1 MEEKETRYKV
11 NGLALLAALDPAKG
25 FFYKRANKV
34 RTGSGKYIYIPIK
47 VFYMTVSGGPEKFYL
62 HAMIAA
68 SRDTCMTRHDFEIS
82 ENDYKKFQQTKSQW
96 FRLEL
101 LTKASNGLIVTK
113 KIVADKHIDIRVTE
127 ELYNQLSKEAEKC
140 KIPVSEYCR
149 RHLEGKKP
157 VAAFSEKERD
167 DMNKILQLSSDL
179 VHYKSA
185 LENSFFKTLST
196 DERIRFLGTSDELSR
211 FRMQI
216 QKAVQVIN
224 KLARRNYK

>member
-11 NGLALLAALDPAKG
+11 NGLALLEALDSAKG
-25 FFYKRANKV
+25 FFYKQTDRFKEV
-34 RTGSGKYIYIPIK
+34 SGKYTYTPIK
-47 VFYMTVSGGPEKFYL
+47 VFDMTISGGPDKFYL

-68 SRDTCMTRHDFEIS
+68 SGDTCLTRHDFEIS

-113 KIVADKHIDIRVTE
+113 KIVASKHIDIRVTE
-127 ELYNQLSKEAEKC
+127 ELYEQLSKEAEKC

-149 RHLEGKKP
+149 KHLEGKKP
-157 VAAFSEKERD
+157 VAAFSEKERE

-196 DERIRFLGTSDELSR
+196 DERIRFLGTSDELSK
-211 FRMQI
+211 FRLQI
-216 QKAVQVIN
+216 NEAVQVIN
-224 KLARRNYK
+224 KLARRNS

>member
-11 NGLALLAALDPAKG
+11 NGLALLAALDSTRG
-25 FFYKRANKV
+25 FFYKLANRFKEA
-34 RTGSGKYIYIPIK
+34 SGKYKYIPVK
-47 VFYMTVSGGPEKFYL
+47 VFDMTISGGPDKFYL

-68 SRDTCMTRHDFEIS
+68 SGDTCMTRHDFDIS
-82 ENDYKKFQQTKSQW
+82 ENDYKKFQQTKSKW

-113 KIVADKHIDIRVTE
+113 KIVANKHIDIRVTE
-127 ELYNQLSKEAEKC
+127 ELYKQLSLEAEKC

-157 VAAFSEKERD
+157 VAAFSEKERE

-196 DERIRFLGTSDELSR
+196 DERIRFLGTSDELSK
-211 FRMQI
+211 FRMKI
-216 QKAVQVIN
+216 QEAVQVIN
-224 KLARRNYK
+224 KLARRNS

>member
-1 MEEKETRYKV
+1 MIEKETRYKV
-11 NGLALLAALDPAKG
+11 NGLALLSALDSTKG
-25 FFYKRANKV
+25 FFYKQANRF
-34 RTGSGKYIYIPIK
+34 RTGSGKYIYTPIK
-47 VFYMTVSGGPEKFYL
+47 VFDMTVSGGPEKFYL

-68 SRDTCMTRHDFEIS
+68 SGDTCMTRHDFEIS

-113 KIVADKHIDIRVTE
+113 KIVADKHIDIRVTAA
-127 ELYNQLSKEAEKC
+127 LYKQLSKEAEKC

-157 VAAFSEKERD
+157 VAAFSDEELEKI
-167 DMNKILQLSSDL
+167 NKILQFSSDL

-196 DERIRFLGTSDELSR
+196 EERIKFLGTSDELSR

-216 QKAVQVIN
+216 NQAVQVIN
-224 KLARRNYK
+224 KLARSKT

>member
-1 MEEKETRYKV
+1 MIENETRYKV
-11 NGLALLAALDPAKG
+11 NGLALLSALDSTKG
-25 FFYKRANKV
+25 FFYKQANRF

-47 VFYMTVSGGPEKFYL
+47 VFDMTISGGPEKFYL

-68 SRDTCMTRHDFEIS
+68 SGDTYMTRNDFEIS
-82 ENDYKKFQQTKSQW
+82 ENDYKKFQQTKSKW

-113 KIVADKHIDIRVTE
+113 KIVASKHIDIRVTE
-127 ELYNQLSKEAEKC
+127 ELYNQLSQEAEKC

-157 VAAFSEKERD
+157 VAAFSEKERE

-196 DERIRFLGTSDELSR
+196 DERIRFLGTSDELSK
-211 FRMQI
+211 FRMKI
-216 QKAVQVIN
+216 QEAVQVIN
-224 KLARRNYK
+224 KLARSKT